1 MTSGR
6 PRCSAPGRPR
16 TGRRGRGA
24 PGRVR
29 ARPPSVGGVGSLYIA
44 SVEGETRKSTVAL
57 GVLAALR
64 AGEGGDGGRGPR
76 RVGVFRPLVR
86 TDGGRDDVLD
96 VLLSEL
102 AGGGEVDDESYAAS
116 VGVGYDDVRAD
127 ADAALDEVVAR
138 YRALAARHDA
148 VMVLGSDYTDVA
160 GPTELALNARIAADL
175 GTPVLLVVKG
185 LGRSPRE
192 VRAVADVARAEVVAQ
207 HACVL
212 GVVATRA
219 APEELEQVISSLEA
233 PGRRDDPAMVPAFA
247 LPEDSLLTSVGV
259 RELVEA
265 CEGSLVLGADEALD
279 DRAGGLVVAAMSM
292 PHALEHLAE
301 RAVVIVPGDR
311 SEVVLGLVTAH
322 ASATFPRLAGL
333 VLTGGF
339 ALPPVV
345 VRLLE
350 GLDGDLP
357 VVSTDLGTVET
368 AARLLAVRGRL
379 SRRTERARE
388 QVRAA
393 QELFAAHV
401 DGARLVALAD
411 EARVEVV
418 TPRMFA
424 AVLLER
430 ARSRRMRVVLPEGLE
445 PRVLHAAAELLRDGV
460 VDLVLLGPEEDVRA
474 LAEEVGADLAGARVV
489 DPATSP
495 DRRRYSEEYAR
506 LRAHKGVTPEGAHD
520 LLTDVTRFGT
530 LMVHLGDADG
540 MVSGAVH
547 TTAETLRPAFEVIK
561 TAPGRD
567 VVSSVFLMCLPDR
580 VLVYGDCAVN
590 PDPDSGAL
598 ADIAASSADTAA
610 AFGVEPRVAMMSY
623 STGGSGSGAGVEKV
637 RRATAL
643 VREQR
648 PDLSVE
654 GPIQYDAAVDVG
666 VARTKLP
673 DSAVAGRATVFVFP
687 DLNTGNTTYKAVQ
700 RSAGAVAIGPVLQGL
715 RRPVNDLSRGALV
728 RDIVSTVVITAVQAQ
743 VQADAAAAEE
753 VA

>member
-1 MTSGR
+1 M
-6 PRCSAPGRPR
+6 
-16 TGRRGRGA
+16 
-24 PGRVR
+24 
-29 ARPPSVGGVGSLYIA
+29 GSLYIA

-64 AGEGGDGGRGPR
+64 ARPGR

-86 TDGGRDDVLD
+86 AEGGRDDVLD

-102 AGGGEVDDESYAAS
+102 ADGGEVDDETYAAS
-116 VGVGYDDVRAD
+116 VGVGYEDVRDD

-138 YRALAARHDA
+138 YRALAARCDE

-160 GPTELALNARIAADL
+160 GPTELALNARLAADL
-175 GTPVLLVVKG
+175 GTPVLLVVKA

-192 VRAVADVARAEVVAQ
+192 VRAVADVARDEVVAQ
-207 HACVL
+207 HAQVL
-212 GVVATRA
+212 GVVASRA
-219 APEELEQVISSLEA
+219 DPDGLADVVAALEQ
-233 PGRRDDPAMVPAFA
+233 PGRRDGPPLVPAFA
-247 LPEDSLLTSVGV
+247 VPEDRLLTSVGV

-265 CEGSLVLGADEALD
+265 CDGHLVLGPDEALD
-279 DRAGGLVVAAMSM
+279 ERAGGLVVAAMSM
-292 PHALEHLAE
+292 PHALEHLEE

-311 SEVVLGLVTAH
+311 SEVVLGLMAAH
-322 ASATFPRLAGL
+322 ASSTFPRLAGV

-345 VRLLE
+345 TALLE
-350 GLDGDLP
+350 GLLEGRGADLP

-379 SRRTERARE
+379 SRGTERARE

-393 QELFAAHV
+393 RDLFAAHV

-411 EARVEVV
+411 EAVVDVV
-418 TPRMFA
+418 TPRAFA
-424 AVLLER
+424 AELLER
-430 ARSRRMRVVLPEGLE
+430 ARSARVRVVLPEGLE
-445 PRVLHAAAELLRDGV
+445 PRVLLAAAELLRDGV
-460 VDLVLLGPEEDVRA
+460 VDLVLLGPADEVRS
-474 LAEEVGADLAGARVV
+474 LAEEVGADVTGARVV
-489 DPATSP
+489 DPRTSP
-495 DRRRYSEEYAR
+495 DRTRYAAEYAR
-506 LRAHKGVTPEGAHD
+506 LRAHKGVTPEAAEE
-520 LLTDVTRFGT
+520 LLADETRFGT

-590 PDPDSGAL
+590 PDPDADAL
-598 ADIAASSADTAA
+598 ADIAASSADTAV

-643 VREQR
+643 VRERR

-743 VQADAAAAEE
+743 VQAQQEREQQEVDA
-753 VA
+753 

>member
-1 MTSGR
+1 M
-6 PRCSAPGRPR
+6 A
-16 TGRRGRGA
+16 
-24 PGRVR
+24 
-29 ARPPSVGGVGSLYIA
+29 SLYVA

-57 GVLAALR
+57 GVLAAMC
-64 AGEGGDGGRGPR
+64 ATGR

-86 TDGGRDDVLD
+86 DGEGRDDVLD

-102 AGGGEVDDESYAAS
+102 TGGEVDDEAYAAS
-116 VGVGYDDVRAD
+116 VGVGYEAMRVDPE
-127 ADAALDEVVAR
+127 AALDEVLGR
-138 YRALAARHDA
+138 YRALAAGVDD

-160 GPTELALNARIAADL
+160 GPTELAANGRIAADL
-175 GTPVLLVVKG
+175 GTPVLLVVKA
-185 LGRSPRE
+185 LGRSPKE
-192 VRAVADVARAEVVAQ
+192 VRDVAAVARGEVEAQ
-207 HACVL
+207 HATVV

-219 APEELEQVISSLEA
+219 DPDALADVVAALEE
-233 PGRRDDPAMVPAFA
+233 PGRRGAPPSRPAFA
-247 LPEDSLLTSVGV
+247 VPEDPLLTAVGV

-265 CEGSLVLGADEALD
+265 CDGRLVLGDEAGLD
-279 DRAGGLVVAAMSM
+279 EQSGGLVVAAMSM
-292 PHALEHLAE
+292 ANALDHLVD

-311 SEVVLGLVTAH
+311 SEVVLGLLTAH
-322 ASATFPRLAGL
+322 TSRTFPPLAGV

-339 ALPPVV
+339 ALPQTV

-350 GLDGDLP
+350 GLGESTPP

-379 SRRTERARE
+379 SRRTERERE

-393 QELFAAHV
+393 QQLFAAHV
-401 DGARLVALAD
+401 DGDRLLSLARDAD
-411 EARVEVV
+411 VVTV

-424 AVLLER
+424 AVLHER

-445 PRVLHAAAELLRDGV
+445 PRVLHAAAELLRGGV
-460 VDLVLLGPEEDVRA
+460 VDLTLLGPQEEVRQV
-474 LAEEVGADLAGARVV
+474 AEEVGADVGGAAVV

-495 DRRRYSEEYAR
+495 DLERYAAEYAR
-506 LRAHKGVTPEGAHD
+506 LRAHKGVTAEAARG

-590 PDPDSGAL
+590 PDPDAGAL
-598 ADIAASSADTAA
+598 ADIAASSADTAE

-637 RRATAL
+637 REATAL
-643 VREQR
+643 VKQQR
-648 PDLSVE
+648 PDLEVE

-700 RSAGAVAIGPVLQGL
+700 RSANAVAIGPVLQGL

-728 RDIVSTVVITAVQAQ
+728 RDIVSTVIITAVQAQ
-743 VQADAAAAEE
+743 VQQQADQEQGASA
-753 VA
+753 

>member
-1 MTSGR
+1 M
-6 PRCSAPGRPR
+6 A
-16 TGRRGRGA
+16 
-24 PGRVR
+24 
-29 ARPPSVGGVGSLYIA
+29 SLYVA

-64 AGEGGDGGRGPR
+64 ARAAATGGT
-76 RVGVFRPLVR
+76 VGVFRPLVR
-86 TDGGRDDVLD
+86 DDEGRDDVLD

-102 AGGGEVDDESYAAS
+102 ADGGEVDDETYAAS
-116 VGVGYDDVRAD
+116 VGVGYEAVRTD
-127 ADAALDEVVAR
+127 TGAALDEVLDR

-148 VMVLGSDYTDVA
+148 VMVLGSDYTDVT
-160 GPTELALNARIAADL
+160 GPTELALNATVAADL
-175 GTPVLLVVKG
+175 ALPVLLVVKA

-192 VRAVADVARAEVVAQ
+192 VRAVADVARAEVEAHHAQ
-207 HACVL
+207 VV
-212 GVVATRA
+212 GVVAARA
-219 APEELEQVISSLEA
+219 DPGALDEVVAALGA
-233 PGRRDDPAMVPAFA
+233 PGRDGAAPPAFA
-247 LPEDSLLTSVGV
+247 LPEEATLTAVGV
-259 RELVEA
+259 RDLVEA
-265 CEGSLVLGADEALD
+265 CDGRLVLGREEDLD
-279 DRAGGLVVAAMSM
+279 DVAGGLVVAAMSM
-292 PHALEHLAE
+292 PHALEHLVD

-311 SEVVLGLVTAH
+311 SEVVLGLLTAH
-322 ASATFPRLAGL
+322 ASATFPQLGGV

-339 ALPPVV
+339 ALPEVV

-350 GLDGDLP
+350 GLGSTPP
-357 VVSTDLGTVET
+357 VVQTDLGTVET
-368 AARLLAVRGRL
+368 AASLLAVRGRL
-379 SRRTERARE
+379 SRRTERART

-393 QELFAAHV
+393 RDLFAAHV
-401 DGARLVALAD
+401 DGQRLLDLAEHAD
-411 EARVEVV
+411 VRTT
-418 TPRMFA
+418 TPRAFA
-424 AVLLER
+424 AVLAER
-430 ARSRRMRVVLPEGLE
+430 ARSHRQHVVLPEGLE
-445 PRVLHAAAELLRDGV
+445 PRVLHAAAELLAGGV
-460 VDLVLLGPEEDVRA
+460 VDLTLLGPEQEVRQ
-474 LAEEVGADLAGARVV
+474 LAEEIGADVAAARVV

-495 DRRRYSEEYAR
+495 DRGRYAAEYAR
-506 LRAHKGVTPEGAHD
+506 LRAHKGVTPEAADG
-520 LLTDVTRFGT
+520 LLEDVTRFAT

-590 PDPDSGAL
+590 PDPDAAAL

-637 RRATAL
+637 VRATAL

-654 GPIQYDAAVDVG
+654 GPIQYDAAVDAG

-743 VQADAAAAEE
+743 ALAGAPSQPEEAAP
-753 VA
+753 

>member
-1 MTSGR
+1 M
-6 PRCSAPGRPR
+6 
-16 TGRRGRGA
+16 
-24 PGRVR
+24 
-29 ARPPSVGGVGSLYIA
+29 GSLYIA

-64 AGEGGDGGRGPR
+64 AREGR

-86 TDGGRDDVLD
+86 ADAGRDDVLD

-102 AGGGEVDDESYAAS
+102 ADGGEVDDETYAAS
-116 VGVGYDDVRAD
+116 VGVGYEDVRDD

-138 YRALAARHDA
+138 YRALAARCDE

-160 GPTELALNARIAADL
+160 GPTELALNARLAADL
-175 GTPVLLVVKG
+175 GTPVLLVVKA

-192 VRAVADVARAEVVAQ
+192 VRAVADVARDEVVAQ
-207 HACVL
+207 HAQVL
-212 GVVATRA
+212 GVVASRA
-219 APEELEQVISSLEA
+219 DPDGLADVVAALEQ
-233 PGRRDDPAMVPAFA
+233 PGRRDDPPLVPAFA
-247 LPEDSLLTSVGV
+247 LPEDRLLTSVGV
-259 RELVEA
+259 RDLVAA
-265 CEGSLVLGADEALD
+265 CDGRLVLGPDAALD
-279 DRAGGLVVAAMSM
+279 ERAGGLVVAAMSM
-292 PHALEHLAE
+292 PHALEHLEE

-311 SEVVLGLVTAH
+311 SEVVLGLMTAH
-322 ASATFPRLAGL
+322 ASTTLPRLAGV

-345 VRLLE
+345 TTLLE
-350 GLDGDLP
+350 GLGEGLGGDLP

-379 SRRTERARE
+379 SRGTERARE

-393 QELFAAHV
+393 RDLFAAHV

-411 EARVEVV
+411 EAVVDVV
-418 TPRMFA
+418 TPRAFA
-424 AVLLER
+424 AELLER
-430 ARSRRMRVVLPEGLE
+430 ARSSRVRVVLPEGLE
-445 PRVLHAAAELLRDGV
+445 PRVLLAAAELLRDGV
-460 VDLVLLGPEEDVRA
+460 VDLVLLGPEEEVLS
-474 LAEEVGADLAGARVV
+474 LAEEVGADVAGARVV
-489 DPATSP
+489 DPRASP
-495 DRRRYSEEYAR
+495 DRTRYAQEYAR
-506 LRAHKGVTPEGAHD
+506 LRAHKGVTPEAAEE

-590 PDPDSGAL
+590 PDPDADAL
-598 ADIAASSADTAA
+598 ADIAASSADTAE

-643 VREQR
+643 VRERR

-743 VQADAAAAEE
+743 VQAQQEREQE
-753 VA
+753 VGA